1 MKNQKQNNITVSHGY
16 ILRKMNE
23 EEDEMIEI
31 KNKKLCSGCTACAS
45 VCPVNCITMESD
57 DEGFLYPVVDK
68 SRCVNCGLCEKIC
81 PILNKKEDKKIP
93 PKAYAVINNDLK
105 VRMNSSSGGAFS
117 LLADYVLD
125 NGGVVFGA
133 SFDEK
138 FNVCHRYIER
148 KEDLQK
154 LRASKYVQSNLAE
167 GGVSIFKKAKEF
179 LDGGRMVLFTGTA
192 CQIGGLKSYL
202 RKDYDNLI
210 TQDLICHGVPS
221 PLVWKKYVEYRSKK
235 AKANLQEVSF
245 RDKRLGWLLFSMRMK
260 FTNNKVYQ
268 KNHLIDPMFVMFLFN
283 KCLRPCCYACSFKT
297 ITRQSDVTLADFW
310 GVNSVCKKLND
321 GKGISLVLIQT
332 KKGAEIFDKIKA
344 KITYLEVPF
353 EKAVAHNKMYTSS
366 VKEKR
371 IRTKFFKDLNSLPFE
386 KIIRKYGWLI

>member
-1 MKNQKQNNITVSHGY
+1 
-16 ILRKMNE
+16 
-23 EEDEMIEI
+23 MIEI
-31 KNKKLCSGCTACAS
+31 NDKRDCSGCTACAS
-45 VCPVNCITMESD
+45 ICPVKCIEMKSD
-57 DEGFLYPVVDK
+57 EEGFVYPVVDK
-68 SRCVNCGLCEKIC
+68 SRCINCGLCEKTC
-81 PILNKKEDKKIP
+81 PIINRKADAKIEP
-93 PKAYAVINNDLK
+93 RAYACINNNLA
-105 VRMNSSSGGAFS
+105 VRMNSSSGGVFS
-117 LLADYVLD
+117 LLAEYILQND
-125 NGGVVFGA
+125 GVVFGA
-133 SFDEK
+133 SFDEN
-138 FNVCHRYIER
+138 FVVRHTFVER
-148 KEDLQK
+148 EEDLNK
-154 LRASKYVQSNLAE
+154 LRVSKYVQSDMGE
-167 GGVSIFKKAKEF
+167 MFKKAKEF
-179 LDGGRMVLFTGTA
+179 LDADRKVLFTGTA
-192 CQIGGLKSYL
+192 CQIAGLKSFL
-202 RKDYDNLI
+202 KRDYENLF

-221 PLVWKKYVEYRSKK
+221 PLVWMKYVEYRSKK

-344 KITYLEVPF
+344 KATYLEVPF

-371 IRTKFFKDLNSLPFE
+371 IRRKFFKDLNTLPFE